1 MLSVAGR
8 RVTSGPV
15 RALVV
20 LLLALGALR
29 PGAVRAVQLD
39 ELDLAPRWRLS
50 ALKIEG
56 NEHVDAKVVRSAM
69 VTKPRPWF
77 ALWRKYPE
85 FDPVAFRVDLERVK
99 RVHQNSGYFE
109 ARMLHDLV
117 LPEEGHALTAVIWIE
132 EGAPVHA
139 GRVDVDFR
147 GVELPPEERAQVVTT
162 LPIREGMV
170 FTQQA
175 YDAGLANLRGYYRQ
189 NGFARVTVT
198 KETQVDLTEHLASVS
213 YRVDSGP
220 PSVFGKIGISGNRS
234 VSEDVVRREIA
245 FEPGERF
252 RQDRLDETRD
262 QLAALNLFSAIRL
275 DEEESADPEVDY
287 HLRLTELPPREVRFG
302 IGYDTEEQVRGLASW
317 RHYNFL
323 GGARQLGFA
332 ARASFLSRTLLA
344 DFLQPHFP
352 IHSMRSRL
360 LFAETQDDED
370 AYTLLRT
377 RVSPRLEWQPTR
389 RFTAYA
395 FHRSEFDALSD
406 VSDAIKLLVPHI
418 APDNVFLSGL
428 GLGFDWIQTDDF
440 FDPTRGFVLKAGVEP
455 VGGIF
460 GGDASFVRLVAD
472 ARAYHLLVGKLLGS
486 LRLRLGAADPT
497 SGDDEIPIYERFYA
511 GGINSVR
518 GYGRWRV
525 GPLASELARERRR
538 ERSIRCK
545 PPLLTEAA
553 RILCDVDDEP
563 VGGRTLVETSIELR
577 HPITDS
583 ISAVVFFDGG
593 QVSLAS
599 YDLRFDVLQY
609 GTGIGARVRTPI
621 GPLGVDLGFPLDPPP
636 SDPIWQVHLSLG
648 APF

>member
-1 MLSVAGR
+1 
-8 RVTSGPV
+8 V
-15 RALVV
+15 RALVL

-29 PGAVRAVQLD
+29 PGAARAVQLD
-39 ELDLAPRWRLS
+39 ELDLAPRWRLR
-50 ALKIEG
+50 ALRIEG
-56 NEHVDAKVVRSAM
+56 NEHVEAKTLRDAM

-77 ALWRKYPE
+77 ALWRKFPE
-85 FDPVAFRVDLERVK
+85 FDPVAFGVDLERIK
-99 RVHQNSGYFE
+99 RVYQNHGYFE
-109 ARMLHDLV
+109 ARILHDLV
-117 LPEEGHALTAVIWIE
+117 LPEDGHALTAVIWVE
-132 EGAPVHA
+132 EGLPVRVA
-139 GRVDVDFR
+139 KVDVDFR
-147 GVELPPEERAQVVTT
+147 GAELPPEELAQVLAT
-162 LPIREGMV
+162 LPIKEGVV
-170 FTQQA
+170 FTQQV

-189 NGFARVTVT
+189 NGFARVAVT
-198 KETQVDLTEHLASVS
+198 KESQVDLTEHLASVS
-213 YRVDSGP
+213 YRIDSGP
-220 PSVFGKIGISGNRS
+220 PTVFGKVGISGNKS

-245 FEPGERF
+245 FETGERF

-275 DEEESADPEVDY
+275 DEEENTDPEVDY

-332 ARASFLSRTLLA
+332 ARASFISRTLLA

-352 IHSMRSRL
+352 IHPMRSRL

-389 RFTAYA
+389 RFTAYV
-395 FHRSEFDALSD
+395 FHRSEFDSLAD
-406 VSDAIKLLVPHI
+406 VSAAIKDIVPGI
-418 APDNVFLSGL
+418 APDNAFLSGL
-428 GLGFDWIQTDDF
+428 GLGFDWIQTDDL
-440 FDPTRGFVLKAGVEP
+440 FDPTRGFVLKTGVEP

-460 GGDASFVRLVAD
+460 GGDVSFVRLVGD
-472 ARAYHLLVGKLLGS
+472 LRGYHMLVGKLLGS
-486 LRLRLGAADPT
+486 VRLRLGTADPT
-497 SGDDEIPIYERFYA
+497 SGDEEIPIYERFYA

-525 GPLASELARERRR
+525 GPLASELAPARRR
-538 ERSIRCK
+538 ERRAQGLRVPK
-545 PPLLTEAA
+545 FLK
-553 RILCDVDDEP
+553 DVDDEP

-583 ISAVVFFDGG
+583 ISGVVFFDGG

-599 YDLRFDVLQY
+599 YDFLFDDLQY
-609 GTGIGARVRTPI
+609 GTGVGARVRTPI
-621 GPLGVDLGFPLDPPP
+621 GPLGLDLGFPLDPPP

-648 APF
+648 AAF

>member
-1 MLSVAGR
+1 MLSVGGR

-29 PGAVRAVQLD
+29 PGGVWAVQLD
-39 ELDLAPRWRLS
+39 ELDLAPRWRLR

-56 NEHVDAKVVRSAM
+56 NEHVDDKTLHAAM
-69 VTKPRPWF
+69 VTKPRVWF
-77 ALWRKYPE
+77 ALWRKHPE

-99 RVHQNSGYFE
+99 RVYQNHGYFE
-109 ARMLHDLV
+109 ARILHDLV
-117 LPEEGHALTAVIWIE
+117 LPEEGHALEAVIWIE
-132 EGAPVHA
+132 ENVPVNV
-139 GRVDVDFR
+139 GRVDVDF
-147 GVELPPEERAQVVTT
+147 GGAELAAEERAKILET

-189 NGFARVTVT
+189 NGYARVVVR
-198 KETQVDLTEHLASVS
+198 KESHVDLVEHLAAVS
-213 YRVDSGP
+213 YRVESGP
-220 PSVFGKIGISGNRS
+220 PSEFGKLGVSGNKS
-234 VSEDVVRREIA
+234 VSEDVIRREIT
-245 FEPGERF
+245 FKEGERF

-275 DEEESADPEVDY
+275 DEEENTDPEVDY

-332 ARASFLSRTLLA
+332 ARASFISRTLLA

-389 RFTAYA
+389 RFTGYV
-395 FHRSEFDALSD
+395 FHRSEFDDLSD
-406 VSDAIKLLVPHI
+406 VSGAIKRVVPDI
-418 APDNVFLSGL
+418 APDDVFLSGL
-428 GLGFDWIQTDDF
+428 GLGFDWVGTDDL
-440 FDPTRGFVLKAGVEP
+440 FDPSRGFVVKMGVEP

-460 GGDASFVRLVAD
+460 GGDVSFVRLVGD
-472 ARAYHLLVGKLLGS
+472 FRAYHILVGKLLGS
-486 LRLRLGAADPT
+486 VRLRLGAADPVM
-497 SGDDEIPIYERFYA
+497 GGKEVPIYERFYA

-525 GPLASELARERRR
+525 GPLADELARDERRR
-538 ERSIRCK
+538 DHIRCA
-545 PPLLTEAA
+545 PPLTTDAQ
-553 RILCDVDDEP
+553 RDLCDVDDEP
-563 VGGRTLVETSIELR
+563 VGGRSLVETSIELR

-583 ISAVVFFDGG
+583 ISGVVFLDGG
-593 QVSLAS
+593 NVALNS
-599 YDLRFDVLQY
+599 YDFRFDDLQY
-609 GTGIGARVRTPI
+609 GTGVGARVKTPI
-621 GPLGVDLGFPLDPPP
+621 GPLGVDLGFPLDAPPG
-636 SDPIWQVHLSLG
+636 DPIWQVHLSLG

>member
-1 MLSVAGR
+1 
-8 RVTSGPV
+8 V

-29 PGAVRAVQLD
+29 PGSVQAVQLD
-39 ELDLAPRWRLS
+39 ELDLAPRWRLR
-50 ALKIEG
+50 ALEIEG
-56 NEHVDAKVVRSAM
+56 NEHVDAKKLHAAM

-99 RVHQNSGYFE
+99 RVYQNHGYFE
-109 ARMLHDLV
+109 ARILHDLV
-117 LPEEGHALTAVIWIE
+117 LPEEGHALSAVIWIE
-132 EGAPVHA
+132 ENVPVQV
-139 GRVDVDFR
+139 GRVDVDFT
-147 GVELPPEERAQVVTT
+147 GAELPPEEREKIMAT

-170 FTQQA
+170 FTQEA

-189 NGFARVTVT
+189 NGYARVVVR
-198 KETQVDLTEHLASVS
+198 KESHVDLVEHVAAVS
-213 YRVDSGP
+213 YRVESGP
-220 PSVFGKIGISGNRS
+220 DSVFGKLGVSGNKA

-245 FEPGERF
+245 FKEGDRF

-275 DEEESADPEVDY
+275 DEEENTDPEVDY

-302 IGYDTEEQVRGLASW
+302 LGYDTEEQVRGLASW

-332 ARASFLSRTLLA
+332 ARASFISRTLLA

-352 IHSMRSRL
+352 THSTRSRL

-377 RVSPRLEWQPTR
+377 RASPRLEWQPTR
-389 RFTAYA
+389 RFTAYI
-395 FHRSEFDALSD
+395 FHRSEFDSLAD
-406 VSDAIKLLVPHI
+406 VSDTIKEVVEDI
-418 APDNVFLSGL
+418 APGDAFLSGL
-428 GLGFDWIQTDDF
+428 GLGFDWIRTDDL
-440 FDPTRGFVLKAGVEP
+440 FDPTRGFIVKMGAEP

-460 GGDASFVRLVAD
+460 GGDISFVRLVGD
-472 ARAYHLLVGKLLGS
+472 FRAYHMLVGKLLGS
-486 LRLRLGAADPT
+486 VRLRLGTADPVM
-497 SGDDEIPIYERFYA
+497 GGKEVPIYERFYA

-525 GPLASELARERRR
+525 GPLADALAEEERQRDHIGCR
-538 ERSIRCK
+538 K
-545 PPLLTEAA
+545 PVGAGLPPEKA
-553 RILCDVDDEP
+553 RVARALCDAEDEP
-563 VGGRTLVETSIELR
+563 VGGRSLVETSIELR

-583 ISAVVFFDGG
+583 ISGVVFFDGG
-593 QVSLAS
+593 QVAIDS
-599 YDLRFDVLQY
+599 YDFHFDDLQY
-609 GTGIGARVRTPI
+609 GTGVGARVKTPI
-621 GPLGVDLGFPLDPPP
+621 GPLGVDLGFPLDAPPG
-636 SDPIWQVHLSLG
+636 DPIWQVHLSLG